1 MINKLTFKQRMDS
14 YKRNKSSFFLFLLV
28 NISALLTISILVY
41 IIGYI
46 LVMGTPHVISE
57 LSKLIAGEYS
67 LFDLKYNSNNVSLV
81 PAMFNTLILT
91 LISVSIST
99 VLGVITAIYLV
110 EYAKTGSRVVEVI
123 RVTSET
129 LSGIPSIVYGLF
141 GSIFFVKFLGLGISL
156 ISGVL
161 TISIMILPLV
171 IRSTEEALKSV
182 PVSYREGSFGLG
194 AGKLRTVFTVVLPS
208 AINGILA
215 GVILAIGRVVGESA
229 ALLYTS
235 GITTGSFSN
244 LSSGGRTLAIHMY
257 MLSGE
262 GVHIAQTYATAVVL
276 LLIVLAINTTSNVV
290 AKKLARG

>member
-1 MINKLTFKQRMDS
+1 MINKLTFKQRLNS
-14 YKRNKSSFFLFLLV
+14 YKNNKVSFLLFLLV
-28 NISALLTISILVY
+28 NGAALLTISIIIF

-46 LVMGTPHVISE
+46 LVKGTPHVLAE
-57 LSKLIAGEYS
+57 LGNLINGEHS
-67 LFDLKYNSNNVSLV
+67 LFNLKYSSDNVSLI
-81 PAMFNTLILT
+81 PSAFNTLVLT
-91 LISVSIST
+91 LIAVSIST
-99 VLGVITAIYLV
+99 ILGVVTAIYLV
-110 EYAKTGSRVVEVI
+110 EYAKTGSKVVEVI
-123 RVTSET
+123 RITSET

-161 TISIMILPLV
+161 TISIMILPLI

-182 PVSYREGSFGLG
+182 PITYREGSFGLG

-235 GITTGSFSN
+235 GITTGSYSS

-262 GVHIAQTYATAVVL
+262 GIHIDQTYATAVVL
-276 LLIVLAINTTSNVV
+276 LLIVLAINSTSNLL
-290 AKKLARG
+290 AKKLTK